1 MTEQLIN
8 PLSLYANVIKERD
21 GLIGRMDLLERENSD
36 LRESIFQL
44 SLQLSLQQAQ
54 SIHGKHLAKSKV
66 AASIFD
72 SGRELHLESELK
84 GHTGAI
90 YCSEFS
96 PDGLMMASG
105 GLDKTIRVWGGGY
118 PFLPVAVLHEH
129 SALVSS
135 LAWEDNEFNPCSN
148 LFSSSYDKTVR
159 VWDLQH
165 LRSSVYPAHG
175 ADAGSSSKH
184 PLTAMAHVAGSGNG
198 SGSSDVTASISQYR
212 LKGFGTCVRAA
223 PATAPR

>member
-21 GLIGRMDLLERENSD
+21 GLIGRMDMLERENSD

-66 AASIFD
+66 AASIFGTAA

-105 GLDKTIRVWGGGY
+105 GLDKSIRVWGGGY
-118 PFLPVAVLHEH
+118 PFLTVAVLHEH

-148 LFSSSYDKTVR
+148 LFSTSYDKTVR
-159 VWDLQH
+159 VWD
-165 LRSSVYPAHG
+165 
-175 ADAGSSSKH
+175 
-184 PLTAMAHVAGSGNG
+184 
-198 SGSSDVTASISQYR
+198 
-212 LKGFGTCVRAA
+212 
-223 PATAPR
+223 